1 MSMKKEPKIF
11 LGDAKE
17 TTVKLI
23 LFRLINH
30 LDLL

>member
-1 MSMKKEPKIF
+1 MIMRKEPKLY

>member
-1 MSMKKEPKIF
+1 MQKEPKIF

-17 TTVKLI
+17 INVKLI
-23 LFRLINH
+23 LFRLNND